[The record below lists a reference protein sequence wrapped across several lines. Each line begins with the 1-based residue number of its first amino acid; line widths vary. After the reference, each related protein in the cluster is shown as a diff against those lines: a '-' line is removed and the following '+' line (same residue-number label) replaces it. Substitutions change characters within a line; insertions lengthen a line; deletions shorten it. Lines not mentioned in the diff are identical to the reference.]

1 MSSAIH
7 SPSTDGRLL
16 LLAVSGVPEAGVA
29 LAVCRAVRCSA
40 SRRREELGA
49 LRSDDRRG
57 VGAHARRRDERDD
70 ALCVVDAERPHAM
83 VAFGPYEQLVS
94 LVRERFPAM
103 RIVTDRDTPGASA
116 VATSPDDVREAL
128 RSLARPGGPILEQP

>member
-1 MSSAIH
+1 
-7 SPSTDGRLL
+7 
-16 LLAVSGVPEAGVA
+16 
-29 LAVCRAVRCSA
+29 VCRAVKVLCVA
-40 SRRREELGA
+40 VDEEELRA
-49 LRSDDRRG
+49 LRLATTAAEWELTP
-57 VGAHARRRDERDD
+57 GATSETD
-70 ALCVVDAERPHAM
+70 ALGVVDTERPHAM

-128 RSLARPGGPILEQP
+128 RSLARPGGPILEDP

>member
-1 MSSAIH
+1 M
-7 SPSTDGRLL
+7 
-16 LLAVSGVPEAGVA
+16 A
-29 LAVCRAVRCSA
+29 LAVCRAVKVLCVA
-40 SRRREELGA
+40 GDEEELGA
-49 LRSDDRRG
+49 LRLATTAAEWELTP
-57 VGAHARRRDERDD
+57 GATSVTD
-70 ALCVVDAERPHAM
+70 ALGVVDAERPHAM

-116 VATSPDDVREAL
+116 VATSRDDVREAL

>member
-1 MSSAIH
+1 M
-7 SPSTDGRLL
+7 
-16 LLAVSGVPEAGVA
+16 
-29 LAVCRAVRCSA
+29 CRAVKVLCVA
-40 SRRREELGA
+40 GDEEELRA
-49 LRSDDRRG
+49 LRFATTAAEWELTS
-57 VGAHARRRDERDD
+57 GATSETD
-70 ALCVVDAERPHAM
+70 ALGVVDAERPHAM

-116 VATSPDDVREAL
+116 VATSRDDVREAL